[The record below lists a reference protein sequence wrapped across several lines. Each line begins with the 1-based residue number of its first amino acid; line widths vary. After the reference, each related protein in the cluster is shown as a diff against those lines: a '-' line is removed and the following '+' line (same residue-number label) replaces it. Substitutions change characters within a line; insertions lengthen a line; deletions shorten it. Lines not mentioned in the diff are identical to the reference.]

1 MKAPTIETLC
11 NSALDAIDDL
21 KGATSPV
28 IKEGKR
34 QAGMLRDQSNEL
46 IDTVTSRAGETAA
59 ELGNSLIAYTKQNPL
74 TALLLAVGA
83 GALLITAAKSVKSRR
98 TV

>member
-1 MKAPTIETLC
+1 
-11 NSALDAIDDL
+11 L
-21 KGATSPV
+21 KGAASPA

-46 IDTVTSRAGETAA
+46 IDAVTSRAGETAA
-59 ELGNSLIAYTKQNPL
+59 DFGNSLIAYTRQNPL

-83 GALLITAAKSVKSRR
+83 GALLITAAKSVSRP
-98 TV
+98 